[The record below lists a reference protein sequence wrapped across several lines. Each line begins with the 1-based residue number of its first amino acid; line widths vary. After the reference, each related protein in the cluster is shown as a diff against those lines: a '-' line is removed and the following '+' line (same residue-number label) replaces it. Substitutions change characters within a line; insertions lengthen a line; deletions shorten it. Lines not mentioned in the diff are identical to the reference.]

1 MEPAKNSRKGA
12 ELVQPIMLEGLS
24 WIVGGL
30 GGKALGKAVGWGL
43 SHIFNNVA
51 TKGFKSFALLKS
63 HMGLLGKVWH
73 GIISWNR
80 TYS

>member
-1 MEPAKNSRKGA
+1 
-12 ELVQPIMLEGLS
+12 MLEGLS

-51 TKGFKSFALLKS
+51 TKGFKSFAAFKKS
-63 HMGLLGKVWH
+63 YGSAG
-73 GIISWNR
+73 
-80 TYS
+80 

>member
-12 ELVQPIMLEGLS
+12 ELVQPIMLEGFS

-51 TKGFKSFALLKS
+51 TKGFKSFAAFKKS
-63 HMGLLGKVWH
+63 YGSAG
-73 GIISWNR
+73 
-80 TYS
+80 